1 MKNKFILVL
10 IAIFAVTLLASC
22 GKEDPLLIW
31 VGSESVEFYQ
41 TQMDDYVAAY
51 EEENGEAFPYEV
63 SVVGVDTG
71 SAAST
76 FLEDMEAGADIFTVA
91 HDNLGKLTAGSSG
104 IAPVTD
110 EALLAQIKNNNS
122 DTFLDVIKN
131 TVGGQEYTF
140 GIPYIAQSLVLY
152 YNTEFLDAEDVLTW
166 EGIWDV
172 AKENNKQA
180 LSLAGVDGFNNSFL
194 LLATNAETGETSLK
208 LYENGDIEANDATGD
223 DIVSILKW
231 GQRFFTDANGA
242 KAPTDSGWE
251 VELKDEISISFI
263 GGAWHYNAASAALG
277 SNLGITILPTF
288 TITEA
293 DAYGTVEAGTE
304 FRSGTFADAKVFVMK
319 KNSEKADYLQDI
331 VKYLTTPEMQEASYL
346 AADNLPAYKDAATE
360 FESMADDPLA
370 KAQLQM
376 FDYGRPQPFG
386 YDNRY
391 NFYFYSKGGPEYIM
405 EILENKSG
413 TTQGGF
419 ETDAAIVA
427 QLEKITNIWKTG
439 NAE

>member
-110 EALLAQIKNNNS
+110 EALLAQIENNNS

-172 AKENNKQA
+172 
-180 LSLAGVDGFNNSFL
+180 
-194 LLATNAETGETSLK
+194 
-208 LYENGDIEANDATGD
+208 
-223 DIVSILKW
+223 
-231 GQRFFTDANGA
+231 
-242 KAPTDSGWE
+242 
-251 VELKDEISISFI
+251 
-263 GGAWHYNAASAALG
+263 
-277 SNLGITILPTF
+277 
-288 TITEA
+288 
-293 DAYGTVEAGTE
+293 
-304 FRSGTFADAKVFVMK
+304 
-319 KNSEKADYLQDI
+319 
-331 VKYLTTPEMQEASYL
+331 
-346 AADNLPAYKDAATE
+346 
-360 FESMADDPLA
+360 
-370 KAQLQM
+370 
-376 FDYGRPQPFG
+376 
-386 YDNRY
+386 
-391 NFYFYSKGGPEYIM
+391 SKR
-405 EILENKSG
+405 K
-413 TTQGGF
+413 
-419 ETDAAIVA
+419 
-427 QLEKITNIWKTG
+427 
-439 NAE
+439 